1 LTARHNAAGKLKL
14 ESRDDSAGR
23 RDPMSDAQHI
33 AQDWPARAFFGVL
46 LASITIAAVFAGG
59 FYFAGLLAVI
69 ALAASR
75 EWHRMVSGER
85 YALETAFTTVAI
97 SAGLVVL
104 IVTRDAI
111 WPAAMLAAGAL
122 LAAGISLRSGASAIW
137 SAGGAI
143 YMGVPALCLAA
154 LRINATHGAW
164 VIAGLFVTVWTADTG
179 ALVWGRFV
187 GGPKL
192 VPTLSPNKTWAGI
205 AGGVVLPAAS
215 LSLFVVYLGGNGWWA
230 GLLGAGLATAGH
242 AGDLFESWVKRRVG
256 RKNSGGLIPG
266 HGGVLDRIDST
277 LFVAPLAA
285 VMVFVFGLDPLFG
298 AHP

>member
-1 LTARHNAAGKLKL
+1 MTARHNAAGKLKL

-205 AGGVVLPAAS
+205 VGGVVLPAAS

>member
-1 LTARHNAAGKLKL
+1 MTARHNAAGKLKL